1 VAALHLRRYDVKRA
15 GAIPPFLLAASV
27 VALAATGVGAQSPQP
42 PAPVFPARV
51 DLVTVD
57 AVVVDR
63 QGRPI
68 EGLTEGD
75 FTVKENGQPQTIAA
89 FQAVDL
95 LQSAGAAATEQRVS
109 TNSPVAA
116 ETTGR
121 WFFVV
126 FDDVNLSQFATP
138 RARDTLVQFI
148 EHTMRDGDHL
158 MLAPAS
164 GGAWLSGAIPADRT
178 RLIDFVG
185 RLQGDRRPDTT
196 AARIWDHEAMGIA
209 LGRDPQ
215 ALAQVARRY
224 FENNIIPE
232 AYPTDPQ
239 TRKDLDVSPG
249 IALIRT
255 KAQQVYK
262 EAIQRLHAS
271 AGTLERMSAAL
282 TQVPG
287 RKTLLLFSEGFIMDA
302 AQPDFRAVVESARS
316 ANAAIYFVDVSGPEG
331 MVGKAGMPG
340 GSAEFGAIVDER
352 DATTAL
358 AFAARES
365 DGARSIALNT
375 GGRVVAGLNLAAGLA
390 RIGADAR
397 SYYLLGYTPANR
409 KRDGAFRKIGVTVSR
424 PGAEVLAR
432 GGYYAASDKTPPRP
446 SSTTLD
452 ANVRTALESP
462 FGVPGIPLRLA
473 SYAFGSQPD
482 GTLRTVL
489 VAEADPAPL
498 RLESKDGY
506 ASDLLDSWVVV
517 QDAASGRVERDEH
530 VIEISMPP
538 AVLEQARRNGVPIR
552 REFSLPP
559 GHYAASLVVRER
571 ATGLLGS
578 VRHDF
583 TIPDAGGFRVST
595 PIVTDQFEAP
605 VSGRPTPV
613 PIARRTFH
621 AGSRVSCAFD
631 IFGAARSPADGFA
644 RVTLAYNLRAADG
657 RNVAVSPPRPLN
669 SNAQGQVAVVLALTL
684 PASAAGAHTLHL
696 TIHDELS
703 QRSLDIEEPIM
714 VGK

>member
-282 TQVPG
+282 TQAPG

-340 GSAEFGAIVDER
+340 GSDVATGHDAALLGVRPEAI
-352 DATTAL
+352 AL
-358 AFAARES
+358 APRGIPA
-365 DGARSIALNT
+365 T
-375 GGRVVAGLNLAAGLA
+375 VQGLEYL
-390 RIGADAR
+390 GAD
-397 SYYLLGYTPANR
+397 L
-409 KRDGAFRKIGVTVSR
+409 
-424 PGAEVLAR
+424 VLRCAV
-432 GGYYAASDKTPPRP
+432 GSQV
-446 SSTTLD
+446 LM
-452 ANVRTALESP
+452 VRTA
-462 FGVPGIPLRLA
+462 GDCDAAPGDRVGLHWAPENGLGFDA
-473 SYAFGSQPD
+473 ADVTDPTVDVEGA
-482 GTLRTVL
+482 RTG
-489 VAEADPAPL
+489 D
-498 RLESKDGY
+498 R
-506 ASDLLDSWVVV
+506 
-517 QDAASGRVERDEH
+517 ASGR
-530 VIEISMPP
+530 
-538 AVLEQARRNGVPIR
+538 N
-552 REFSLPP
+552 
-559 GHYAASLVVRER
+559 
-571 ATGLLGS
+571 
-578 VRHDF
+578 
-583 TIPDAGGFRVST
+583 VS
-595 PIVTDQFEAP
+595 
-605 VSGRPTPV
+605 R
-613 PIARRTFH
+613 
-621 AGSRVSCAFD
+621 
-631 IFGAARSPADGFA
+631 
-644 RVTLAYNLRAADG
+644 
-657 RNVAVSPPRPLN
+657 
-669 SNAQGQVAVVLALTL
+669 
-684 PASAAGAHTLHL
+684 
-696 TIHDELS
+696 
-703 QRSLDIEEPIM
+703 
-714 VGK
+714 

>member
-1 VAALHLRRYDVKRA
+1 
-15 GAIPPFLLAASV
+15 LLAASV
-27 VALAATGVGAQSPQP
+27 IALAGMGVDAQSYPP

-68 EGLTEGD
+68 EALTERD

-126 FDDVNLSQFATP
+126 FDDVNISQFATP

-148 EHTMRDGDHL
+148 ERTLRDGDHL
-158 MLAPAS
+158 MIAPAS
-164 GGAWLSGAIPADRT
+164 GGAWMTGAIPTDRN

-185 RLQGDRRPDTT
+185 HLQGARRPDTT

-239 TRKDLDVSPG
+239 TRRDLDVSPG

-262 EAIQRLHAS
+262 EAIQRLHVS

-282 TQVPG
+282 TQAPG

-302 AQPDFRAVVESARS
+302 AQPDFRAVVESAQS

-340 GSAEFGAIVDER
+340 GSAEFGTFVDER
-352 DATTAL
+352 DTTTAL

-375 GGRVVAGLNLAAGLA
+375 GGRVIAGTNLTGGLA
-390 RIGADAR
+390 RIGTDAR

-409 KRDGAFRKIGVTVSR
+409 KRDGAFRKIEVTVNR
-424 PGAEVLAR
+424 PGVEVLAR
-432 GGYYAASDKTPPRP
+432 GGYYAPSDKTPPRP
-446 SSTTLD
+446 SSATLD

-473 SYAFGSQPD
+473 SYAFGSQAD

-489 VAEADPAPL
+489 VAEADPGPL

-506 ASDLLDSWVVV
+506 ATDVLDSWVVV
-517 QDAASGRVERDEH
+517 QDAASGRAERDEH

-552 REFSLPP
+552 REFSLAP

-578 VRHDF
+578 VRHEF
-583 TIPDAGGFRVST
+583 TVPEGSGFRVST
-595 PIVTDQFEAP
+595 PIVTDEFETP

-657 RNVAVSPPRPLN
+657 RDIAVSPPRPLN
-669 SNAQGQVAVVLALTL
+669 SNAQGQVAVVLTLTL

-696 TIHDELS
+696 TVHDELS
-703 QRSLDIEEPIM
+703 QRSLAIEEPIM

>member
-1 VAALHLRRYDVKRA
+1 MGVA
-15 GAIPPFLLAASV
+15 
-27 VALAATGVGAQSPQP
+27 AQSPQA
-42 PAPVFPARV
+42 PAAVFPARV

-63 QGRPI
+63 QGQPI
-68 EGLTEGD
+68 EGLTERD

-89 FQAVDL
+89 FQAVNL
-95 LQSAGAAATEQRVS
+95 SQSAATDATQQRVS
-109 TNSPVAA
+109 SNSPASL

-126 FDDVNLSQFATP
+126 FDDVNVSQFSTP
-138 RARDTLVQFI
+138 RARDALIQFI
-148 EHTMRDGDHL
+148 ERTLRDGDHV
-158 MLAPAS
+158 MIAQAS
-164 GGAWLSGAIPADRT
+164 GGAWLTGAIPADRE
-178 RLIDFVG
+178 RLVTFVDH
-185 RLQGDRRPDTT
+185 LQGDRRPDTT

-215 ALAQVARRY
+215 ALAQVARRS

-255 KAQQVYK
+255 TAQQVYK
-262 EAIQRLHAS
+262 EALLRLHAS
-271 AGTLERMSAAL
+271 VGTLERVSAAL
-282 TQVPG
+282 TEAAG

-302 AQPDFRAVVESARS
+302 AQPDFRAVVQAARS
-316 ANAAIYFVDVSGPEG
+316 ANAAIYFVDVAGPEG
-331 MVGKAGMPG
+331 LVGKAGMPG
-340 GSAEFGAIVDER
+340 GSAEFGAAVEER

-375 GGRVVAGLNLAAGLA
+375 GGRVVAGSNLAASLA
-390 RIGADAR
+390 RIGAEAR

-409 KRDGAFRKIGVTVSR
+409 KRDGAFRKIEVTVSR

-432 GGYYAASDKTPPRP
+432 GGYYAPSDKAPRRA
-446 SSTTLD
+446 SSATLD

-473 SYAFGSQPD
+473 SYAFGSQAD
-482 GTLRTVL
+482 GTLRAVL

-506 ASDLLDSWVVV
+506 ATDVLDSWMVV

-559 GHYAASLVVRER
+559 GRYAASLVVRER

-578 VRHDF
+578 VRHEF
-583 TIPDAGGFRVST
+583 AVPEAGGFRVST
-595 PIVTDQFEAP
+595 PIVTDEFETP
-605 VSGRPTPV
+605 LSGRPAPV

-621 AGSRVSCAFD
+621 PGSRVSCAFD

-657 RNVAVSPPRPLN
+657 RDIAVSPPRPLN

-684 PASAAGAHTLHL
+684 PASAAGAHVLHL
-696 TIHDELS
+696 TVHDELA